1 MKKNLFILMAGA
13 LALCACDPSGKEPGN
28 GPTPPPAEPAVNL
41 EWAYEVGYK
50 FAGQSVAVDQLGNV
64 YVQPLEQGKL
74 IKLDKSGVVA
84 WDKAISTG
92 TSLKGSGIPSC
103 EPDGS
108 VVYALTGYQEEGAGL
123 AALNGADGSHKWFA
137 LHTEQ
142 FWGDSKTP
150 NIKVNRTPI
159 AVLDNAIVAGNG
171 GTTGA
176 VLAFNKATGERI
188 SYICKNDDGTGGVA
202 GGCSAGPA
210 ITKDGYILWAASYV
224 GVAFAD
230 LAEALDPRQDN
241 DNCGKYVQYSGFIK
255 PQDGKNPSYVNCC
268 PVSTVINGEEVVINA
283 VHNNAKTDLVI
294 YAVKSSQFAGK
305 KNHTGDQWLWEYTVT
320 GNKQDQG
327 GLVIGKNNEAIVTLK
342 NTSEASMGGIL
353 AVDEAGQL
361 LYEYRIAEHVSGAP
375 AVDNNG
381 DIHFATEAGNYY
393 IVRPNLTTKSCEV
406 LASASLTALLV
417 EKGVIT
423 DETLAGSVW
432 SDVMIGYDGALHVGL
447 NINNAEGFTTSYVV
461 KLSNPTTTAPCASAW
476 PMKYADASHTCV
488 QK

>member
-1 MKKNLFILMAGA
+1 MAGA
-13 LALCACDPSGKEPGN
+13 LALCACDPNGKEPGN
-28 GPTPPPAEPAVNL
+28 GPTPPAEPAVNL
-41 EWAYEVGYK
+41 EWAYEIGYK

-64 YVQPLEQGKL
+64 YVQPLEQGKI
-74 IKLDKSGVVA
+74 IKLDKAGTLA

-108 VVYALTGYQEEGAGL
+108 VVYALTGYQEAGAGL

-142 FWGDSKTP
+142 FWGNGGTP

-159 AVLDNAIVAGNG
+159 AVLENALVAGNG

-176 VLAFNKATGERI
+176 VLAFDKATGQRI

-210 ITKDGYILWAASYV
+210 ITKDGYILWSASYV

-230 LAEALDPRQDN
+230 LAEALAPRQDN
-241 DNCGKYVQYSGFIK
+241 VDCGKYVQYSGFIK
-255 PQDGKNPSYVNCC
+255 PKDGKNPGAVNCC
-268 PVSTVINGEEVVINA
+268 PVSTVIGGEEVVINA
-283 VHNNAKTDLVI
+283 VLNNAKTDLVI
-294 YAVKSSQFAGK
+294 YAVKSSHFDSA
-305 KNHTGDQWLWEYTVT
+305 KNKTGNEWLWEYIVA

-327 GLVIGKNNEAIVTLK
+327 GLVIGKHNEAIVSLS
-342 NTSEASMGGIL
+342 NTSESSMGGIL

-361 LYEYRIAEHVSGAP
+361 LYEYRIAEKVSGAP

-381 DIHFATEAGNYY
+381 DIHFATESGNYY
-393 IVRPNLTTKSCEV
+393 IVRPDVAKKECEL
-406 LASASLTALLV
+406 LASANLVTLLTD
-417 EKGVIT
+417 KGIIT
-423 DETLAGSVW
+423 DETLVGSVW

-447 NINNAEGFTTSYVV
+447 NIVAGTEFSTSYVV